1 MRRAVPW
8 LTAAAIVLADH
19 ASKVWIESNIGPLET
34 RVVIPEVFNIIYTR
48 NKGAAFGLFANAPDA
63 WRTLLL
69 IVVSAA
75 VLGFVVHLLW
85 QAIRDGHRSMQW
97 ALVLVLGG
105 ALGNLYDRVR
115 YGSVTDFLQVFIG
128 SYEWPSFNVAD
139 SCITIG
145 AVLIGIEMIRGG
157 KARRAPAPH

>member
-8 LTAAAIVLADH
+8 LAAAAIVLADR
-19 ASKVWIESNIGPLET
+19 ASKVWIEGNIGPLET
-34 RVVIPEVFNIIYTR
+34 RVVIPDVFNIIYTR

-69 IVVSAA
+69 IVASAA
-75 VLGFVVHLLW
+75 VLSFVVHQLW
-85 QAIRDGHRSMQW
+85 QAIRDGQRRMQW

-145 AVLIGIEMIRGG
+145 AVLLGMEMIREGN
-157 KARRAPAPH
+157 ARRAPAPH